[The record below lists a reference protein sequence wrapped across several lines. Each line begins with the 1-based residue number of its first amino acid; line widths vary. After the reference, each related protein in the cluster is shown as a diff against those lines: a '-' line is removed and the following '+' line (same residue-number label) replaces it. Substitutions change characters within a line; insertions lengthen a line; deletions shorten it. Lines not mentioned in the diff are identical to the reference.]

1 METVT
6 NNQSG
11 VEIQLSLF
19 EAIKDLLLINPIFL
33 LGIILIGI
41 FLVVIFKKNI
51 YFITGNVLLL
61 MFNTIAY
68 CWYPYIQ

>member
-19 EAIKDLLLINPIFL
+19 EAIKDLLLNNPIIM
-33 LGIILIGI
+33 LGIILIGNFFVEI
-41 FLVVIFKKNI
+41 F
-51 YFITGNVLLL
+51 
-61 MFNTIAY
+61 
-68 CWYPYIQ
+68 

>member
-1 METVT
+1 MARNRTNSVIYGGSNTVISREALEEVDGVMRRYVQMETVT

-33 LGIILIGI
+33 LGI
-41 FLVVIFKKNI
+41 
-51 YFITGNVLLL
+51 
-61 MFNTIAY
+61 
-68 CWYPYIQ
+68 

>member
-1 METVT
+1 METVS

-19 EAIKDLLLINPIFL
+19 EAIKDLLLINSIFL

-41 FLVVIFKKNI
+41 FLVVIFKKN
-51 YFITGNVLLL
+51 N
-61 MFNTIAY
+61 
-68 CWYPYIQ
+68 IQEK